1 MTRADS
7 VHSTPRRFTPKIVAG
22 RDVDLSSTPPAAAKS
37 AVDCS
42 PLDPGMEYV
51 SVRKRPP
58 AEPMTETAKN
68 GQLRSKRREAWRAAS
83 AAREYWHARWRLQHA
98 IAIAQIQKI
107 PEGHNHPAIN
117 WADPEYPESLKN
129 YRAAITKQL
138 LTPAPDLGA
147 VTWKK
152 AALKAGEHKY
162 TDVKTERIE
171 RAIADDLAFLA
182 AHPVRQTRRARSEP

>member
-1 MTRADS
+1 MTRAD
-7 VHSTPRRFTPKIVAG
+7 PRV
-22 RDVDLSSTPPAAAKS
+22 STPPLNSS
-37 AVDCS
+37 ANNVI
-42 PLDPGMEYV
+42 PLFGKKPA
-51 SVRKRPP
+51 SRPKRAPTP
-58 AEPMTETAKN
+58 DVLASCRRLLDERPAAEPMTETARN

-83 AAREYWHARWRLQHA
+83 AAREYWHARWKLQHA
-98 IAIAQIQKI
+98 IAIAQIAKI
-107 PEGHNHPAIN
+107 PEGYNHPAIN
-117 WADPEYPESLKN
+117 LADPEHPESLKN
-129 YRAAITKQL
+129 YRAAIAKQL

-162 TDVKTERIE
+162 TDVKSERIE

>member
-22 RDVDLSSTPPAAAKS
+22 RDVDLSSTPSAAAKS
-37 AVDCS
+37 AVDC
-42 PLDPGMEYV
+42 V

-58 AEPMTETAKN
+58 VEPMTETAKN

-107 PEGHNHPAIN
+107 PEGRNHPAIN
-117 WADPEYPESLKN
+117 WADSERCEFLEN
-129 YRAAITKQL
+129 YRAAIAKQL
-138 LTPAPDLGA
+138 LTPAPDICA

-152 AALKAGEHKY
+152 AALKAGDHKY
-162 TDVKTERIE
+162 TDVKSERIE
-171 RAIADDLAFLA
+171 RVIADDLAFLA
-182 AHPVRQTRRARSEP
+182 AHPVRQTRRPRSEP